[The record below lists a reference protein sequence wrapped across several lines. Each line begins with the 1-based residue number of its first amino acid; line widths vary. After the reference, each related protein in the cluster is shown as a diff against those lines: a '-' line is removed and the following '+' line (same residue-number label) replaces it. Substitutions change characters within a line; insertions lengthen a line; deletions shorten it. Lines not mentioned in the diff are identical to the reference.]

1 MKATRVCLS
10 AALSA
15 LLLAACDATPQGPEV
30 DGAALY
36 ADNCL
41 VCHQADGGG
50 VPFMQPPLDGS
61 SVVLGEARDLADFV
75 LNGTVDREDWQSD
88 YQNRMP
94 GFAHLGDA
102 DLAAILTYV
111 RGSFGNSAG
120 AVSAEDVAAARAG
133 D

>member
-1 MKATRVCLS
+1 MKATRACLS

-15 LLLAACDATPQGPEV
+15 LLLVACDATPQGPEV

-41 VCHQADGGG
+41 VCHQVDGGG

-61 SVVLGEARDLADFV
+61 AVALDDPEVFADFV
-75 LNGTVDREDWQSD
+75 LRGTIDREDWASD

-102 DLAAILTYV
+102 DLAAILSYV
-111 RGSFGNSAG
+111 RKSFGNDAG
-120 AVSAEDVAAARAG
+120 PVSADEVAAARAG
-133 D
+133 N